1 MSKPVINH
9 GRYVPALINFLGN
22 KLAGGASSAYRRDF
36 GVGVTEW
43 RILSLLAVE
52 NSCTAQQICQ
62 FFDLDKGLVSRTT
75 RSLVDNGSV
84 TVTEPSG
91 ESKRVITLTRTG
103 RALHDRIIDLALDRE
118 RVLLECL
125 EPHEVEV
132 LIGLLRRLLAQTA
145 AVNAV
150 PTRTA
155 APAARKPRRRKS

>member
-9 GRYVPALINFLGN
+9 GRYVPALINFVGN
-22 KLAGGASSAYRRDF
+22 KLAAGASSAYRREF

-52 NSCTAQQICQ
+52 NPCTAQQICQ

-84 TVTEPSG
+84 TVTEQAG
-91 ESKRVITLTRTG
+91 DARRVIALTKAG
-103 RALHDRIIDLALDRE
+103 RALHDRIIELAFDRE
-118 RVLLECL
+118 RVLLDCL
-125 EPHEVEV
+125 DAAEVDV
-132 LIGLLRRLLAQTA
+132 LIDLLRRLLAQTP

-150 PTRTA
+150 QIRRTA
-155 APAARKPRRRKS
+155 PARRRKTA